1 MENNN
6 MKYINSHFSMEE
18 IAKMV
23 ALTIDGVYPK
33 SKNDSNNSE
42 KNKPIVKKLVQNHSR
57 RQNFLSF
64 YFVFTLIFLIGIINK
79 KRGI

>member
-23 ALTIDGVYPK
+23 ALTINGVYPK

-42 KNKPIVKKLVQNHSR
+42 ENKPIVKKLVQNHSR
-57 RQNFLSF
+57 R
-64 YFVFTLIFLIGIINK
+64 
-79 KRGI
+79 

>member
-42 KNKPIVKKLVQNHSR
+42 ENKHIVKKLVQNHSR
-57 RQNFLSF
+57 R
-64 YFVFTLIFLIGIINK
+64 
-79 KRGI
+79 

>member
-1 MENNN
+1 

-42 KNKPIVKKLVQNHSR
+42 KNKPIIKKLVQNHSR
-57 RQNFLSF
+57 R
-64 YFVFTLIFLIGIINK
+64 
-79 KRGI
+79 

>member
-42 KNKPIVKKLVQNHSR
+42 ENNLLLRNWYKIIVEDRIFYL
-57 RQNFLSF
+57 FILSLLW
-64 YFVFTLIFLIGIINK
+64 YF
-79 KRGI
+79 

>member
-6 MKYINSHFSMEE
+6 MKYINGHFSMEE

-33 SKNDSNNSE
+33 SKNDFNNSE
-42 KNKPIVKKLVQNHSR
+42 ENKPIVKKLVQNHSR
-57 RQNFLSF
+57 R
-64 YFVFTLIFLIGIINK
+64 
-79 KRGI
+79 

>member
-1 MENNN
+1 

-42 KNKPIVKKLVQNHSR
+42 ENKPNVKK
-57 RQNFLSF
+57 
-64 YFVFTLIFLIGIINK
+64 FVFTLIFLIGIINK

>member
-23 ALTIDGVYPK
+23 ALTIDGVNQK
-33 SKNDSNNSE
+33 MILI
-42 KNKPIVKKLVQNHSR
+42 IVKRINLLLRNWYKIIVEDRIFYL
-57 RQNFLSF
+57 FILS
-64 YFVFTLIFLIGIINK
+64 LL
-79 KRGI
+79 

>member
-42 KNKPIVKKLVQNHSR
+42 KNKPILRNWYKIIVEDRIFYL
-57 RQNFLSF
+57 FILS
-64 YFVFTLIFLIGIINK
+64 LL
-79 KRGI
+79 

>member
-6 MKYINSHFSMEE
+6 MKYINGHFSMEE

-33 SKNDSNNSE
+33 SKNDSNNSKE
-42 KNKPIVKKLVQNHSR
+42 NKPIVKKLVQNHSR
-57 RQNFLSF
+57 R
-64 YFVFTLIFLIGIINK
+64 
-79 KRGI
+79 

>member
-33 SKNDSNNSE
+33 SNNSE
-42 KNKPIVKKLVQNHSR
+42 ENKPIVKKLVQNHSR
-57 RQNFLSF
+57 R
-64 YFVFTLIFLIGIINK
+64 
-79 KRGI
+79 